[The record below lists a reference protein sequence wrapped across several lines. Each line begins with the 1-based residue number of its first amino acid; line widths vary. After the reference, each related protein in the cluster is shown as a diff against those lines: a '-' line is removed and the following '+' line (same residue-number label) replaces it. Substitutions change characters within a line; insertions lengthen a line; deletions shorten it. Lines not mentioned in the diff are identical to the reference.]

1 IHDLRTNHF
10 VDQDNKQERLMSSAP
25 SSTSAQ
31 LSQFERA
38 EHFKNELVTFATTG
52 PLTEEYDLQR
62 KLFFEGAN
70 PEDEHE
76 AESVL
81 DWFLFDWFDESG
93 EGVIDYYLDAHED
106 LDDLDEAMLLDWVD
120 SINSVFVIQSIGK
133 HSVELRELDSR
144 DA

>member
-1 IHDLRTNHF
+1 
-10 VDQDNKQERLMSSAP
+10 MSSAAE
-25 SSTSAQ
+25 STSGYSGE
-31 LSQFERA
+31 LERA
-38 EHFKNELVTFATTG
+38 EHFKNELVKFATEG
-52 PLTEEYDLQR
+52 PLKDQYNLQC

-93 EGVIDYYLDAHED
+93 EGVIDYFLDEHED

-120 SINSVFVIQSIGK
+120 SINSVFEIQ
-133 HSVELRELDSR
+133 
-144 DA
+144 